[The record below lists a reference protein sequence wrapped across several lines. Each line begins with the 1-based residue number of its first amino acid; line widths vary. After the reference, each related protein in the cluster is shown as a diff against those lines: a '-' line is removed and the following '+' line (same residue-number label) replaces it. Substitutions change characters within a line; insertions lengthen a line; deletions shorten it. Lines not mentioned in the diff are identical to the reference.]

1 VYSINTNIIFVVF
14 TFGDNRAGQLGLGP
28 SAEDAA
34 LEPSVVEALRGKTVV
49 DVQAGEQF
57 SMALTDLGDVFTWG
71 RGKEGQLG
79 HGGKENGDT
88 PRKVDALAHDVV
100 VQIAAGWQHC
110 IVRTASH
117 RVYTWGSLHT
127 LNEARDAV
135 PTFGV
140 AVNLPGLATRRIL
153 EQSTL
158 AYFSGGDDEAEAAVR
173 ELNFGAFRSKLELLP
188 VQVDFF
194 NDKVVTCVAAGY
206 AFSVAVTDD
215 GACYTWGFNEVG
227 QLGHGHRFNSH
238 HPVRVA
244 GLAHERVVA
253 VACGQQHALA
263 LTATHVVYS
272 WGLGVFGQLGHGTLH
287 NSTRP
292 RPIAGI
298 RGDAVQC
305 GAHFSVVLRHDLP
318 PYVFGHAEYGQHAGT
333 KNYQDWD
340 AGGAE
345 ASRRGGDRP
354 HAAPRVPD
362 ALQGV
367 TVDAIACGSLHSL
380 AIVRAIDSGSAAAAA
395 SAARAGDA
403 LDVKQDPQDPQ
414 QVLSW
419 GWGSSGSLGHGDRRF
434 QLVPKQVF
442 SFAGIPFSRVAAG
455 AKHSIAVA
463 STTSF
468 ALDYLV
474 ALSDMTTSDVV
485 FVVGKRR
492 LYAHGSLLRA
502 RLPGLERVALFQ
514 SRFTNEHGAPL
525 PRDDADAAKRCM
537 RLGATQFQVLRALL
551 IYAYSDQVQC
561 PPHLFV
567 PLARL
572 AFQCGCA
579 RLSAMAW
586 RRAELAGHAQARFP
600 NADAQTTSGAA
611 QREAAAAQLRSAL
624 SPSTLVRDL
633 GTLVSASDDDDAD
646 ASRAAYRAGD
656 VGLRVGDTTVR
667 AHRWVL
673 VARSSYF
680 KQLFEGGFS
689 ESRCAD
695 EVVLDGISPAT
706 LRTVLLHLYTGE
718 TESLLTSDNV
728 VDVLAAADMLL
739 LEPLKQRCERM
750 LMEALEAEDAPWMF
764 SVSEMFGA
772 PKLRRVCKQM
782 LLDRVHASDGG
793 VDSLEDELAPRL
805 LAEIR
810 ADAAAAATAAA
821 S

>member
-1 VYSINTNIIFVVF
+1 MLISFLVF

-28 SAEDAA
+28 DADDAA

-79 HGGKENGDT
+79 HNSKENADT

-110 IVRTASH
+110 IVRTASQ

-127 LNEARDAV
+127 LHEQRDSV

-153 EQSTL
+153 EQSSL

-173 ELNFGAFRSKLELLP
+173 ELNFGAFRPKLELLP
-188 VQVDFF
+188 VLVDFF

-244 GLAHERVVA
+244 GLADEHVIA

-263 LTATHVVYS
+263 LTANHTVYS

-305 GAHFSVVLRHDLP
+305 GAHFSVVLRQNLP

-362 ALQGV
+362 ALQNV

-380 AIVRAIDSGSAAAAA
+380 AIVRSIVDDEGAAA
-395 SAARAGDA
+395 SAAAVAAAAAGSA
-403 LDVKQDPQDPQ
+403 TLDMKQDPQ

-442 SFAGIPFSRVAAG
+442 SFAGIPFSKVAAG

-492 LYAHGSLLRA
+492 LYAHESLLRA
-502 RLPGLERVALFQ
+502 RLPGLARVSMFQ
-514 SRFTNEHGAPL
+514 ERFTREFGEPL
-525 PRDDADAAKRCM
+525 PRDDADAAKRCV

-586 RRAELAGHAQARFP
+586 RRAELAGHVAPRFP
-600 NADAQTTSGAA
+600 SVGASTASGAA
-611 QREAAAAQLRSAL
+611 QREALAAQLRNAL

-633 GTLVSASDDDDAD
+633 GTLVSASDADEQDA
-646 ASRAAYRAGD
+646 ASGARRAGD
-656 VGLRVGDTTVR
+656 VLLRVGESTLR

-695 EVVLDGISPAT
+695 EIALDGVSAPT

-718 TESLLTSDNV
+718 TETLLTPENV

-750 LMEALEAEDAPWMF
+750 LMEALDAEDAPWMF
-764 SVSEMFGA
+764 SVSELFGA

-782 LLDRVHASDGG
+782 LLERVSHDGNGG
-793 VDSLEDELAPRL
+793 VDALADELAPTL

-810 ADAAAAATAAA
+810 AAAAAASTAAA

>member
-1 VYSINTNIIFVVF
+1 VF

-28 SAEDAA
+28 NADDAA

-79 HGGKENGDT
+79 HNSKENGDT

-110 IVRTASH
+110 IVRTASQ

-127 LNEARDAV
+127 LHDQRDSV

-153 EQSTL
+153 EQSSL

-173 ELNFGAFRSKLELLP
+173 ELNFGAFRPKLELLP
-188 VQVDFF
+188 VLVDFF
-194 NDKVVTCVAAGY
+194 NDKPVACVAAGY
-206 AFSVAVTDD
+206 AFSVAVTED

-263 LTATHVVYS
+263 LTANHTVYS

-305 GAHFSVVLRHDLP
+305 GAHFSVVLRQNLP

-362 ALQGV
+362 ALQNV

-380 AIVRAIDSGSAAAAA
+380 AIVRSIVGGGDDGAANAPAAAVA
-395 SAARAGDA
+395 S
-403 LDVKQDPQDPQ
+403 LDLKQDPQ

-442 SFAGIPFSRVAAG
+442 SFAGIPFAKVAAG

-474 ALSDMTTSDVV
+474 ALSDTTTSDVV

-492 LYAHGSLLRA
+492 LYAHESLLRA
-502 RLPGLERVALFQ
+502 RLPGLARVSLFQ
-514 SRFTNEHGAPL
+514 ARFTREFGEPL
-525 PRDDADAAKRCM
+525 PRDDADAAKRCV

-586 RRAELAGHAQARFP
+586 RRAELAGHVAPRFP
-600 NADAQTTSGAA
+600 AADAATASGAA
-611 QREAAAAQLRSAL
+611 QREALAAQLRNAL

-633 GTLVSASDDDDAD
+633 GTLVSASDADEHDA
-646 ASRAAYRAGD
+646 ASGARRAGD
-656 VGLRVGDTTVR
+656 VRCASATRRCARIAGCSWR
-667 AHRWVL
+667 ARATSSSCSRAASPRAAAPTRSRSTACRRRRCAPCCCTCTL
-673 VARSSYF
+673 ARPSRCSRPRTSSTCSPPPTCCCSSRSS
-680 KQLFEGGFS
+680 S
-689 ESRCAD
+689 
-695 EVVLDGISPAT
+695 
-706 LRTVLLHLYTGE
+706 
-718 TESLLTSDNV
+718 
-728 VDVLAAADMLL
+728 
-739 LEPLKQRCERM
+739 
-750 LMEALEAEDAPWMF
+750 
-764 SVSEMFGA
+764 
-772 PKLRRVCKQM
+772 
-782 LLDRVHASDGG
+782 
-793 VDSLEDELAPRL
+793 
-805 LAEIR
+805 
-810 ADAAAAATAAA
+810 AA
-821 S
+821 SAC